1 MKITD
6 VKAYTMDSFRMNWN
20 FIKVETDEGI
30 YGWGEASLGTNE
42 QSLEGM
48 VADLKRLIIGRNP
61 FEIEKMLFEV
71 YRDIYWKGGPVL
83 YSALSG
89 IEMAMWD
96 IMGKA
101 MNVPTY
107 TFFGGKIRDKVKMY
121 ANAWFVGAKTPE
133 QFAMRAKQT
142 VALGVKALKF
152 DPFGFSHM
160 TIENSQLSY
169 SSEIVGAVREAIG
182 KDNDILIECHGRFNP
197 TTALKISREMEQYN
211 PMLMEEPCPP
221 DYMDSMAK
229 VTARSN
235 VPISGGER
243 IYGKYSFMEYLE
255 KDCVDILQPDI
266 FHCGGMLEGKKVAAM
281 AEAKHKSVSFHN
293 PSGPVSNAAIL
304 QLAATVPNF
313 LIHEIMLTDCSF
325 RLNVSNEEV
334 VYEDGYIKIPDKP
347 GLGIDLNEE
356 VIKSRPYTPRNLR
369 HYTGAVTDIR
379 PKGDT
384 IYYFKG
390 LENEK
395 FDY

>member
-42 QSLEGM
+42 LSLEGM

-83 YSALSG
+83 YSAMSG

-197 TTALKISREMEQYN
+197 ATALKISREMEQYN

-221 DYMDSMAK
+221 DYMESMAK

-255 KDCVDILQPDI
+255 KDCVDILQPDV

-325 RLNVSNEEV
+325 RLSVSNEEV

-356 VIKSRPYTPRNLR
+356 IIKSRPYTPRNLR